1 MEALRGRKERLEVIG
16 MVVMVLGILCL
27 VQPFT
32 LTLYSFGFTILLL
45 GLIFY
50 IVVSHF

>member
-1 MEALRGRKERLEVIG
+1 VNALRRRKDQLEVVG
-16 MVVMVLGILCL
+16 MAVMVLGILCL
-27 VQPFT
+27 VQPVA
-32 LTLYSFGFTILLL
+32 LVLYSFGFTILLL